1 MSSTSRSKVTKLSVA
16 KPLPPPHSSEIKRLN
31 RIIGQLEG
39 VKRMIEDRRY
49 CPDILVQT
57 RAATSA
63 IAALEGAILSTHLKH
78 CVHHAMNSKDSH
90 DAALKIQELVELF
103 AKHR

>member
-1 MSSTSRSKVTKLSVA
+1 MSPPRPKTNKAPTKPV
-16 KPLPPPHSSEIKRLN
+16 PPAHASEIKRLN

-39 VKRMIEDRRY
+39 VKRMIEERRY

-63 IAALEGAILSTHLKH
+63 IRALESAILSGHLKH
-78 CVHHAMNSKDSH
+78 CVHHAMNSKSPS
-90 DAALKIQELVELF
+90 DAAAKIKELVELF
-103 AKHR
+103 GKHR